1 MLLTEQIHA
10 ELAGDV
16 RRWFA
21 RRLPPEQHDQ
31 VDDRV
36 QETFLRIHRNLA
48 TLRDETRLA
57 PWVFR
62 ICRSVLVDHARR
74 DRPTEELDLQSDLSG
89 RAGSDAA
96 LLDRSFAEAQD
107 RDATSRV
114 ASWLVPFIETLP
126 EGQREAVRLS
136 EIEGLSQVEVAER
149 LGLSKSGARTRVQRG
164 RVALREALEACCA
177 IGFEGG
183 EVVSIDRQCGC

>member
-1 MLLTEQIHA
+1 VLLTEQIHA
-10 ELAGDV
+10 AFADDI

-21 RRLPPEQHDQ
+21 RRVPADV

-36 QETFLRIHRNLA
+36 QETFLRIHGSLGD
-48 TLRDETRLA
+48 LRDETRLA

-62 ICRSVLVDHARR
+62 VCRSVLVDHARR
-74 DRPTEELDLQSDLSG
+74 ERPTESLDLQSDAILRDDALDDLSEQ
-89 RAGSDAA
+89 RAT
-96 LLDRSFAEAQD
+96 
-107 RDATSRV
+107 ATV
-114 ASWLVPFIETLP
+114 ASWLLPFIETLP

-164 RVALREALEACCA
+164 RAALRVALEDCCR
-177 IGFEGG
+177 IGFADG
-183 EVVSIDRQCGC
+183 EVVSIEPRCDC